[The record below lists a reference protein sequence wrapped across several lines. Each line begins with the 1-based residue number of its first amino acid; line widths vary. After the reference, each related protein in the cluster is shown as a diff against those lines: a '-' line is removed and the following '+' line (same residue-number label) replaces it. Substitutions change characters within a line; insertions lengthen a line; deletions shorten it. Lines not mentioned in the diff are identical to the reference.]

1 MLNYIGNEDI
11 RRESSYI
18 LATEES
24 CAWCKFLV
32 QGLKHFVESNTSS
45 VIGHQVILMKL
56 PFMLKMV
63 SFDIM

>member
-1 MLNYIGNEDI
+1 MFNYIGNENI
-11 RRESSYI
+11 RHESSYI

-32 QGLKHFVESNTSS
+32 QGLKQFVESNTSP
-45 VIGHQVILMKL
+45 VIANEVILMKL

-63 SFDIM
+63 SFI